1 MENINMGIKKTQN
14 YMLISNLL
22 MPAFE
27 NVPKKSSK
35 QKNKE
40 TPISIILHL
49 ISIKFETL
57 KPPNEQS
64 G

>member
-1 MENINMGIKKTQN
+1 MYSFFAFAFKVRKKCYYDPKNFFMENINMGIKKTQN

-40 TPISIILHL
+40 TM
-49 ISIKFETL
+49 
-57 KPPNEQS
+57 
-64 G
+64 

>member
-35 QKNKE
+35 QKKQRNNVKKQKY
-40 TPISIILHL
+40 S
-49 ISIKFETL
+49 KFE
-57 KPPNEQS
+57 
-64 G
+64 